1 MQAGDH
7 ELSRAQARRAEAG
20 WKGRVQKARTMMN
33 EKTPIQK
40 IDMQNVSM
48 YQSAHLAVPQSGTVY
63 LLLHGRVD
71 AGLVIASGHS
81 LAPGHM
87 RPHAHACSAH
97 VSSGDPLT

>member
-20 WKGRVQKARTMMN
+20 WKGRAQQKARTMMN

-63 LLLHGRVD
+63 L
-71 AGLVIASGHS
+71 
-81 LAPGHM
+81 
-87 RPHAHACSAH
+87 
-97 VSSGDPLT
+97 